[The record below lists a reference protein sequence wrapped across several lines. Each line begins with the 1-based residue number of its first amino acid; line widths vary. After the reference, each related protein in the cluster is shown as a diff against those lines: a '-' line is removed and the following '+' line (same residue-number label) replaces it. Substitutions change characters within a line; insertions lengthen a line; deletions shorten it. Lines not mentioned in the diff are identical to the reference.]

1 MQLIILFRNYFNSI
15 AIVKLLYRLLIVS
28 DNNILII
35 LFNKEFNFVEIK
47 FNLL

>member
-28 DNNILII
+28 DNILII
-35 LFNKEFNFVEIK
+35 LFNKEFYFVEIK